1 MGPNINPVAVLFA
14 LIPLGAFAM
23 VVYIVWLNARQKQAR
38 IQARVEFNKQLLDK
52 FASSQE
58 LVAFLGQQG
67 SERFLDEMWSEK
79 RQGPKER
86 ILGIIIP
93 GCILTSIGIGLLW
106 LSTQTPELQIAGV
119 PIFAAGIGVLIAAA
133 VSYGFSK
140 AWGLMNGK
148 NRSRGRHE

>member
-1 MGPNINPVAVLFA
+1 MLT
-14 LIPLGAFAM
+14 PLAAFAM
-23 VVYIVWLNARQKQAR
+23 VVYIVWVNARQKQAR

-58 LVAFLGQQG
+58 LVAFLGQEG

-93 GCILTSIGIGLLW
+93 GCILTSIGIGFLW
-106 LSTQTPELQIAGV
+106 LSMQTPGLQIAGV
-119 PIFAAGIGVLIAAA
+119 TICAAGIGLLIAAA
-133 VSYGFSK
+133 ASYGFSK
-140 AWGLMNGK
+140 AWGLMNGED
-148 NRSRGRHE
+148 RSGGRRE

>member
-1 MGPNINPVAVLFA
+1 MPFMGGYGISPM

-23 VVYIVWLNARQKQAR
+23 VVCIVWLDTRRKQAR
-38 IQARVEFNKQLLDK
+38 IQARAEFNKQLLDK

-58 LVAFLGQQG
+58 LVAFFGQQG

-86 ILGIIIP
+86 ILGIITP
-93 GCILTSIGIGLLW
+93 GCIITSIGIGFLW
-106 LSTQTPELQIAGV
+106 LSTQTPGLQIAGV
-119 PIFAAGIGVLIAAA
+119 TIFAAGIGLLIAAA

-148 NRSRGRHE
+148 DRSGGRRE

>member
-1 MGPNINPVAVLFA
+1 
-14 LIPLGAFAM
+14 M
-23 VVYIVWLNARQKQAR
+23 VVYIVWVNARQKQAR

-58 LVAFLGQQG
+58 LVAFLGQEG

-93 GCILTSIGIGLLW
+93 GCILTSIGIGFLW
-106 LSTQTPELQIAGV
+106 LSTQIPELQIAGV
-119 PIFAAGIGVLIAAA
+119 TIFAAGIGLLIAAA

-140 AWGLMNGK
+140 AWGLMNGED
-148 NRSRGRHE
+148 RSRGRRE

>member
-1 MGPNINPVAVLFA
+1 
-14 LIPLGAFAM
+14 M
-23 VVYIVWLNARQKQAR
+23 VVYIVWVNARQKQAR

-58 LVAFLGQQG
+58 LVAFLGQEG

-93 GCILTSIGIGLLW
+93 GCILTSIGIGFLW
-106 LSTQTPELQIAGV
+106 LSTQKASLLIPGV
-119 PIFAAGIGVLIAAA
+119 GMFAAGIGMLIAAA

-148 NRSRGRHE
+148 DQSRGRHE

>member
-1 MGPNINPVAVLFA
+1 MPFMGAGNIFPM
-14 LIPLGAFAM
+14 LIALGAFAM
-23 VVYIVWLNARQKQAR
+23 VVCIAWLDTRRKQAR
-38 IQARVEFNKQLLDK
+38 IQARAEWNKQLLDK

-58 LVAFLGQQG
+58 LVAFLGQEG

-79 RQGPKER
+79 QHGPKER

-93 GCILTSIGIGLLW
+93 GCILTSIGIGFLL
-106 LSTQTPELQIAGV
+106 LSTKTPGLRTAGV
-119 PIFAAGIGVLIAAA
+119 TIFAAGIGLLIAAA
-133 VSYGFSK
+133 VSYRFSK

>member
-1 MGPNINPVAVLFA
+1 MPSMGGYGIIPI

-23 VVYIVWLNARQKQAR
+23 VVCIVWLETRRRQAR

-58 LVAFLGQQG
+58 LVAFLGQEG
-67 SERFLDEMWSEK
+67 SERFLEEMWSEK

-86 ILGIIIP
+86 ILEIIIP
-93 GCILTSIGIGLLW
+93 GCIITSIGIGYLW
-106 LSTQTPELQIAGV
+106 LGKLQIAGV
-119 PIFAAGIGVLIAAA
+119 TIFAAGIGLLIAAA

-148 NRSRGRHE
+148 DRSGDRRE

>member
-1 MGPNINPVAVLFA
+1 MTPHPVIVLFM
-14 LIPLGAFAM
+14 LTPLGAFAM
-23 VVYIVWLNARQKQAR
+23 VVYIVWVNARQKQSR

-58 LVAFLGQQG
+58 LVAFLGQEG

-79 RQGPKER
+79 RLGPKER
-86 ILGIIIP
+86 ILRIIIP
-93 GCILTSIGIGLLW
+93 GCILTSIGIGFLW
-106 LSTQTPELQIAGV
+106 LSTQIPELQIAGV
-119 PIFAAGIGVLIAAA
+119 TIFAAGIGVLIAAA

-148 NRSRGRHE
+148 DRSGGRRE

>member
-1 MGPNINPVAVLFA
+1 MPQHPVMVLF
-14 LIPLGAFAM
+14 LFTPLAAFAM
-23 VVYIVWLNARQKQAR
+23 VVYIVWVNARQKQAR

-58 LVAFLGQQG
+58 LVAFLGQEG
-67 SERFLDEMWSEK
+67 SERFLNEMWSEK

-86 ILGIIIP
+86 ILGIITP
-93 GCILTSIGIGLLW
+93 GCILTSIGIGFLL
-106 LSTQTPELQIAGV
+106 LSTKTPGLQIAGV
-119 PIFAAGIGVLIAAA
+119 TIFTAGMGVLIAAA

-148 NRSRGRHE
+148 DRSGGRRE

>member
-1 MGPNINPVAVLFA
+1 MGTHIIGIIIMLT
-14 LIPLGAFAM
+14 PLGAFAM

-38 IQARVEFNKQLLDK
+38 TQARAEFNKQLLDK

-79 RQGPKER
+79 RLGPKER
-86 ILGIIIP
+86 ILGIITP
-93 GCILTSIGIGLLW
+93 GCILTSIGIGFLW
-106 LSTQTPELQIAGV
+106 LGTQTPELQVAGV
-119 PIFAAGIGVLIAAA
+119 TIFAAGMGVLIAAA

-148 NRSRGRHE
+148 NRSRGRRE

>member
-1 MGPNINPVAVLFA
+1 MPQHPLIILFM
-14 LIPLGAFAM
+14 LTPLAAFAM
-23 VVYIVWLNARQKQAR
+23 VVYIVWVNARQKQAR

-58 LVAFLGQQG
+58 LVAFLGQEG

-86 ILGIIIP
+86 ILGIITP
-93 GCILTSIGIGLLW
+93 GCILTSIGIGFLW
-106 LSTQTPELQIAGV
+106 LGRLTPELMIAGV
-119 PIFAAGIGVLIAAA
+119 TIFAAGMGVLIAAA

-148 NRSRGRHE
+148 DRSGSQRE

>member
-1 MGPNINPVAVLFA
+1 MPFMGAERTLIA
-14 LIPLGAFAM
+14 LGAWILVSLGAFVM
-23 VVYIVWLNARQKQAR
+23 VVCIVWLNTRQKQASIR
-38 IQARVEFNKQLLDK
+38 ARAEWNKQLLDK

-58 LVAFLGQQG
+58 LVAFLGREG

-93 GCILTSIGIGLLW
+93 GCIITSIGIGFLW
-106 LSTQTPELQIAGV
+106 LGKLQIAGV
-119 PIFAAGIGVLIAAA
+119 TIFAAGIGLLIAAA

-140 AWGLMNGK
+140 AWGLMNGED
-148 NRSRGRHE
+148 RSGVRRE

>member
-1 MGPNINPVAVLFA
+1 MLT
-14 LIPLGAFAM
+14 PLGAFAM
-23 VVYIVWLNARQKQAR
+23 VVYIVWVNARQKQSR

-58 LVAFLGQQG
+58 LVAFLGQEG

-79 RQGPKER
+79 RLGPKER
-86 ILGIIIP
+86 ILRIIIP
-93 GCILTSIGIGLLW
+93 GCILTSIGIGFLW
-106 LSTQTPELQIAGV
+106 LSTQIPELQIAGV
-119 PIFAAGIGVLIAAA
+119 TIFAAGIGVLIAAA

-148 NRSRGRHE
+148 DRSGGRRE